1 MSQVRVLDV
10 QTPDDIRQAIFILEL
25 ANACIRLILGQTKSN
40 ETTRTALLAQSE
52 RIDLLIAATRKEA
65 AHLF

>member
-1 MSQVRVLDV
+1 MFKHRMTSVRPSSFLNS
-10 QTPDDIRQAIFILEL
+10 RMG
-25 ANACIRLILGQTKSN
+25 CIRLILGQTKSN